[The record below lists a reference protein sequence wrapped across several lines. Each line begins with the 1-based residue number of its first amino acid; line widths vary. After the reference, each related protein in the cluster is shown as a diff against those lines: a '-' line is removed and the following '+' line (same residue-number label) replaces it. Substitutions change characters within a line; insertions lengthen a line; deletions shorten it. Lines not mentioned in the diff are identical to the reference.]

1 MPTLLLPNLQNL
13 ERAPREKMSMFSCR
27 ATKAKKLIIPSA
39 WSCWFS
45 ALWSGATIPFLYHV
59 SSTSKRSIYI
69 PSWPGFNIKIHNWY
83 IIMES
88 TSMHYLPSLDGPPT
102 EHSIIMKVMKKT
114 LQMEESLSG
123 ISSRIVCVFDQSV
136 FAKAAGIKWR
146 DPSK

>member
-1 MPTLLLPNLQNL
+1 MVELFNLVGSQTTNC
-13 ERAPREKMSMFSCR
+13 ANSIAAQPSKFGKGSQREDVNV
-27 ATKAKKLIIPSA
+27 
-39 WSCWFS
+39 
-45 ALWSGATIPFLYHV
+45 FLQ
-59 SSTSKRSIYI
+59 SNQSQK
-69 PSWPGFNIKIHNWY
+69 